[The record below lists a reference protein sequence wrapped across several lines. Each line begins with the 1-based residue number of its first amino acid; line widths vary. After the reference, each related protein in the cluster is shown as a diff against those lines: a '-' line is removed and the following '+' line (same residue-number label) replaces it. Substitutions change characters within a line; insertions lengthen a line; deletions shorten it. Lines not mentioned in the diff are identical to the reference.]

1 MSNPTLL
8 ESGRRINF
16 LKKLQSICGVL
27 PLGIFFC
34 FHMIANYTVTFSP
47 EGYEALCHFM
57 ATMPYKD
64 LLEIMVIFLPLI
76 IHALIGFYIVATSSC
91 NVGSYGYMRNWRY
104 LFQRITGVIAF
115 VFLVWHVIVM
125 RLAVSTLPA
134 DGSMYAVLHTL
145 LMDPASLVFFTI
157 GVYCCLYHFV
167 NGIWT
172 FCITWGITLTPRSQ
186 QITSW
191 ICLALFVIGA
201 FFIGQIIV
209 SLVFSH
215 MIPGFVPEASY
226 MPQTASGLA

>member
-1 MSNPTLL
+1 MANPTLL
-8 ESGRRINF
+8 EPGRRINF
-16 LKKLQSICGVL
+16 LKKLQSVCGVL

-34 FHMIANYTVTFSP
+34 FHMVANYTVTFSP

-57 ATMPYKD
+57 QTMPYKD
-64 LLEIMVIFLPLI
+64 LLEIVVIFLPLVFHAI
-76 IHALIGFYIVATSSC
+76 IGLYIVATSSS
-91 NVGSYGYMRNWRY
+91 NVGAYGYLRNWRY

-115 VFLVWHVIVM
+115 AFLIWHVIVM
-125 RLAVSTLPA
+125 RQAAHILSG
-134 DGSMYAVLHTL
+134 DGTMYGVLHSL
-145 LMDPASLVFFTI
+145 LADPASLIFFVV

-191 ICLALFVIGA
+191 ICLAIFVVGA

-209 SLVFSH
+209 SLMFPQ
-215 MIPGFVPEASY
+215 MIPGFVPGDLGI
-226 MPQTASGLA
+226 QTASGLA